1 MFPSFRGHP
10 LIQEGVSYWYLATC
24 LTQAGWA
31 FASAFE
37 VIWLSMV
44 FLAALFITLFVI
56 AYRQYYQFNNTEK
69 PEKCCDFWLF
79 ILPFTLHFGWIIC
92 ATLLNVNIVVV
103 NMQQPAAVQL
113 CVGII
118 CLAVLHAVALWAL
131 YFPARANYTLPCV
144 IAWANGAIAS
154 QLTNPRNLIASTFS
168 DTITEAV
175 RLAAASIC
183 IIVLILIGSRLVLS
197 RYYRKL
203 FGSTGASDTV
213 VVDKEEFFSD
223 HNGENG
229 VNPDFIP
236 NFSNQNGETGVNP
249 DFIPDVSNQDV
260 EKGI

>member
-1 MFPSFRGHP
+1 MFPRFRGHP

-24 LTQAGWA
+24 LTQVGWTFA
-31 FASAFE
+31 FAFE

-44 FLAALFITLFVI
+44 FMAAIFITLFVI
-56 AYRQYYQFNNTEK
+56 AYRQYYQFNN
-69 PEKCCDFWLF
+69 PENPKKFWDFWLF

-92 ATLLNVNIVVV
+92 ATLLNVNIVIV

-131 YFPARANYTLPCV
+131 YFPERANYTIPCV

-154 QLTNPRNLIASTFS
+154 ELTNPKSLIASTFS

-175 RLAAASIC
+175 RLAAASVC

-197 RYYRKL
+197 LYRKY

-213 VVDKEEFFSD
+213 DHDYEAEEGVDFE
-223 HNGENG
+223 
-229 VNPDFIP
+229 
-236 NFSNQNGETGVNP
+236 Q
-249 DFIPDVSNQDV
+249 
-260 EKGI
+260 